1 MPEEGLQEVEAKE
14 AIDEEVQEPEETPVS
29 DFIESAEP
37 DEKEKIDVEVKDTT
51 GEIGDSLRAANRHR
65 NIMDEKIEDH
75 QKELDKIRAI
85 LKRQGWKL

>member
-37 DEKEKIDVEVKDTT
+37 D
-51 GEIGDSLRAANRHR
+51 
-65 NIMDEKIEDH
+65 
-75 QKELDKIRAI
+75 
-85 LKRQGWKL
+85 